1 MVLTILEAQVASGR
15 ESALQAAYRDAAG
28 GPFPPGLVRSTL
40 LRAANDP
47 SVWRIEALWKSRV
60 ALEAMRS
67 AVTPRGV
74 QIFRAAGA
82 EPTLSV
88 FEVVAGLAPPEGAA

>member
-15 ESALQAAYRDAAG
+15 EGALRAAYQDAAG

-47 SVWRIEALWKSRV
+47 SVWRIETLWEARG

-67 AVTPRGV
+67 AGTPRGV
-74 QIFRAAGA
+74 QIFGAAGA

-88 FEVVAGLAPPEGAA
+88 FEVVAALAPPEGAA